1 MNKFGHLF
9 IAMVLFTAIYYLISL
24 YYPLRPEYYIVSLV
38 ICLIYSLIPD
48 LDKGDSWIK
57 KKLDVIIL
65 YAIII
70 LGMFYFVN
78 HDLIYPIILLIGVE
92 VILLF
97 TKHRGFLH
105 SFAFAILIA
114 SPMLLISWIYFIAAI
129 LGILSHLLMDQL

>member
-1 MNKFGHLF
+1 MNKFGHIF
-9 IAMVLFTAIYYLISL
+9 VAAVLFTAIYYLISL
-24 YYPLRPEYYIVSLV
+24 YYPLRPEYYIVALV

-57 KKLDVIIL
+57 KKLDLIIL

-70 LGMFYFVN
+70 LGIFYFVN
-78 HDLIYPIILLIGVE
+78 QDLIYPIILLIGVE

-105 SFAFAILIA
+105 SFAFAVLIA
-114 SPMLLISWIYFIAAI
+114 SPMLLISWVYFVAAI